1 MMGYTDWHL
10 LAHAAGARIE
20 AKNERKGELMLEI
33 LDLIEWALNIVWGD

>member
-1 MMGYTDWHL
+1 
-10 LAHAAGARIE
+10 LALTGAPLPVRELE